1 MRPLLILLAGLIVG
15 SSAHAEVA
23 ECFSWKPDPGK
34 TADMLQTMQEAA
46 ELHETL
52 GATVGIYQI
61 NVGGSHFDY
70 CMRWDNP
77 IAWGESK
84 DKMMVSQELTEW
96 FASVKPTATM
106 IDSISGGNV
115 DPSVAADSMSGP
127 FVFQVWVW
135 EVAPKTRPQM
145 MARFEESEAILE
157 DLGARVEIY
166 TEGAGGTGGAG
177 HVHYVMQYPS
187 WADMA
192 KGFMAIGQSEKWA
205 AFEADNDPDL
215 GKVVQSFNGVALR

>member
-15 SSAHAEVA
+15 STAHAEVA
-23 ECFSWKPDPGK
+23 ECFSIEPDPGK

-106 IDSISGGNV
+106 IGSISGGNV
-115 DPSVAADSMSGP
+115 DLSVAADSMSGP
-127 FVFQVWVW
+127 FVFQVQVW
-135 EVAPKTRPQM
+135 EVAPKTRPQI
-145 MARFEESEAILE
+145 MARFIEAESILE

-166 TEGAGGTGGAG
+166 TEGAGGTGR
-177 HVHYVMQYPS
+177 VHYVLQYPS

-205 AFEADNDPDL
+205 AFVADNDPDL